1 MIGNILLGF
10 CSSLQVNS
18 VDYIIN
24 KYGEVKKKEMNV
36 SKYKLVRKSED
47 GFSFSCGDVIRFKY
61 MSLKKCVRL

>member
-24 KYGEVKKKEMNV
+24 KYGEVKKK
-36 SKYKLVRKSED
+36 
-47 GFSFSCGDVIRFKY
+47 
-61 MSLKKCVRL
+61 